1 MSGPREP
8 DSEGIGSSGP
18 GVRLRL
24 YVAGSAPTSVR
35 AQQNLSTAID
45 ELGGSERFDLE
56 VLNVFAHPRR
66 AIVDGV
72 IVTPTLIGSGPTGK
86 VLMLGDLT
94 DASQLKALLA
104 DLNGPDPAAK
114 L

>member
-8 DSEGIGSSGP
+8 DVNGNGSSGAD
-18 GVRLRL
+18 VRLRL

-35 AQQNLSTAID
+35 AQQNLSAALD
-45 ELGGSERFDLE
+45 ELGGPRRFDLE
-56 VLNVFAHPRR
+56 ILNVSAHPRR

-94 DASQLKALLA
+94 DASQLKAILA
-104 DLNGPDPAAK
+104 DLAGPDPALK
-114 L
+114 P